1 MIIGR
6 DSFLTPSGKPLRP
19 GSKADVD
26 IRFHLHPQIRMAVNS
41 DGLIELTANR
51 DDTWVF
57 TCTEVAPHMEESLFF
72 AGISGPQRTRMIVL
86 QFAAADHPEVN
97 WQFTRTKL
105 GYWSR

>member
-1 MIIGR
+1 
-6 DSFLTPSGKPLRP
+6 
-19 GSKADVD
+19 
-26 IRFHLHPQIRMAVNS
+26 MAVNS

-86 QFAAADHPEVN
+86 QFAAADHAEVN